1 MSSGDSFQFPASDIS
16 LLVRDCN
23 DVDSIYY
30 PNYVLCIGT
39 LSAHYQLLKCL
50 KCCSQT
56 WRNSTRQNALGL
68 CLTCAVFVVIL
79 YNGQWQWIMEYRG
92 TCLFFFNVL
101 CFWEISSYIPAILLV
116 MNVFLLVTCLSTMQM
131 AELYLKIMFI
141 SVFSD
146 YCTHVSS
153 CIICSPQVTLYFIL
167 MVS

>member
-1 MSSGDSFQFPASDIS
+1 MDSDSESWNTEAHVCFS
-16 LLVRDCN
+16 LMF
-23 DVDSIYY
+23 
-30 PNYVLCIGT
+30 YVFE
-39 LSAHYQLLKCL
+39 
-50 KCCSQT
+50 
-56 WRNSTRQNALGL
+56 R
-68 CLTCAVFVVIL
+68 F
-79 YNGQWQWIMEYRG
+79 
-92 TCLFFFNVL
+92 
-101 CFWEISSYIPAILLV
+101 SSYIPAILLV